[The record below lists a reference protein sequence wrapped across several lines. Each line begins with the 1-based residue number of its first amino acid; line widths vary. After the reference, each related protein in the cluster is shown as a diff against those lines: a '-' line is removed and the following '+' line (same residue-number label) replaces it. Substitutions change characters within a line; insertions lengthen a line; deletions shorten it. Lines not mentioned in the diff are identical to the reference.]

1 MMQRGGR
8 LRAEPPAPGIRE
20 LVETISSQ
28 HRVIVVLADRRH
40 GRVFTWS
47 EGTRMIEHLRVEAP
61 DEPRRPEAAAGLA
74 MISPHRDE
82 SERRHFVHIARRVTR
97 IHRATPA
104 AYILFGGP
112 EEDLAVLRLE
122 LSSSTRKVRLGTIDV
137 PANAKKGEVARAVA
151 EFMQAEQHDFQR
163 QVVDDLIAAREDGT
177 AVMGLRPT
185 TDAVSAGRAM
195 LLVVDAGYGKRGQ
208 VEALFRRALET
219 GCRIQVIRGDP
230 ALHLAGSIGAH
241 LRLLR

>member
-1 MMQRGGR
+1 MQREGR
-8 LRAEPPAPGIRE
+8 IGAEPPAPGVRE

-28 HRVIVVLADRRH
+28 HRVIVVLADRHH

-47 EGTRMIEHLRVEAP
+47 EGTRMIEHLHVEAHS
-61 DEPRRPEAAAGLA
+61 EPIRAAATPGLA
-74 MISPHRDE
+74 TISPLVDA
-82 SERRHFVHIARRVTR
+82 SERRHFVTIARRVAR

-112 EEDLAVLRLE
+112 AEDLAVLRLE
-122 LSSSTRKVRLGTIDV
+122 LSSSTRKARMGTIDV
-137 PANAKKGEVARAVA
+137 PADAKRGAVA
-151 EFMQAEQHDFQR
+151 GAVADFMKGEQHDFQR
-163 QVVDDLIAAREDGT
+163 QVVDDLIQAREDGT
-177 AVMGLRPT
+177 AVMGLRAT

-195 LLVVDAGYGKRGQ
+195 LLVIDAGYGKRGQ

-241 LRLLR
+241 LRLPR